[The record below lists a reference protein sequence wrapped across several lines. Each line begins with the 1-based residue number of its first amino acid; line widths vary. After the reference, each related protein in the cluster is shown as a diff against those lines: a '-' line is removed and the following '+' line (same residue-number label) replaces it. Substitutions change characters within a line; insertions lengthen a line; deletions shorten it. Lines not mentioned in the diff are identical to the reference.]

1 MSVPISQVFPLSPF
15 FHSIHI
21 FLLYTYVYIS
31 ALQIRSILFF
41 WIPHICVNIWNLF
54 FSVWLTLLC
63 IIISRPVHVSKKWPS
78 FIPVSGWVVFH
89 CIYVPCPLYPFLWWW
104 THCLQPFARLD
115 VSYPDYGGPSALLHL
130 LIQMLISSRNTFPA
144 TPRITFNQRS
154 GHPMAQSGGH
164 INLHTLV
171 SDTCVGYFN
180 PLLHH
185 QTTQLETLCG
195 NPVLGLFLKEFF
207 IDIQM
212 AQVYSLTLPKE

>member
-1 MSVPISQVFPLSPF
+1 M
-15 FHSIHI
+15 
-21 FLLYTYVYIS
+21 
-31 ALQIRSILFF
+31 
-41 WIPHICVNIWNLF
+41 
-54 FSVWLTLLC
+54 
-63 IIISRPVHVSKKWPS
+63 
-78 FIPVSGWVVFH
+78 
-89 CIYVPCPLYPFLWWW
+89 
-104 THCLQPFARLD
+104 
-115 VSYPDYGGPSALLHL
+115 SYPDYGGPSALLHL